1 MRTRAIHSRV
11 GITKTTEPEESQDER
26 SPPKSHHTEPPARVR
41 DLDGRRNLPGCWRAG
56 TRRRR
61 RRAGHQ
67 VEKLKDNLFLLR
79 GGGGNTAVF
88 VGADG
93 VTVVDTKIPGWGQPL
108 IAKIKEMTPK
118 LVIRIINSHTHYD
131 HVGGNV
137 DFPTTIEFVAHANT
151 RANMEKGLPP
161 KGAESR
167 VPPDVFKAN
176 GGKNM
181 ANRTFKDKMTI
192 GGGADRIELYY
203 FGRGHTNGD
212 AWVVFPALRVMHAGD
227 IFSGKLV
234 PLLDSNNGGSGVDIA
249 GHARQGGEAQERRL
263 HHHRPQHG
271 DDAGGP
277 DGVLEFNRYFPGVRP
292 RGEEGGEVMDDA
304 ATGYKFPEEVRGIPG
319 PPAGQR
325 QEQHRSHLRR
335 AEIRHSPEKTGGAG
349 FHT

>member
-1 MRTRAIHSRV
+1 MKGYNRRV
-11 GITKTTEPEESQDER
+11 VTLSLVLACGISTAVATYQ
-26 SPPKSHHTEPPARVR
+26 
-41 DLDGRRNLPGCWRAG
+41 RAG
-56 TRRRR
+56 AQG
-61 RRAGHQ
+61 RAGGAGEQVIQ

-108 IAKIKEMTPK
+108 IAKIKEITPK
-118 LVIRIINSHTHYD
+118 PVVRIINTHTHYD

-192 GGGADRIELYY
+192 GNGAERIDLYY

-212 AWVVFPALRVMHAGD
+212 AWVVFPSLRVMHAGD

-234 PLLDSNNGGSGVDIA
+234 PLLDSNNGGSGVEIA
-249 GHARQGGEAQERRL
+249 DTLAKAAKAQGRRL
-263 HHHRPQHG
+263 HHHRAQHR

-277 DGVLEFNRYFPGVRP
+277 DGILRVQPLVPRVRP
-292 RGEEGGEVMDDA
+292 GGEEGRQVSRRRGERLHVPGEV
-304 ATGYKFPEEVRGIPG
+304 RRLPG
-319 PPAGQR
+319 TPAGQR

-335 AEIRHSPEKTGGAG
+335 AEIGTLQNKPARCERAFPRANSFGALG
-349 FHT
+349 NSG

>member
-1 MRTRAIHSRV
+1 M
-11 GITKTTEPEESQDER
+11 
-26 SPPKSHHTEPPARVR
+26 R
-41 DLDGRRNLPGCWRAG
+41 DLDGRRHYQGAGAQGRAG
-56 TRRRR
+56 G
-61 RRAGHQ
+61 AGEQVIQ

-108 IAKIKEMTPK
+108 IAKIKEITPK
-118 LVIRIINSHTHYD
+118 PVVRIINTHTHYD

-192 GGGADRIELYY
+192 GNGAERIDLYY

-212 AWVVFPALRVMHAGD
+212 AWVVFPSLRVMHAGD

-234 PLLDSNNGGSGVDIA
+234 PLLDSNNGGSGVEIA
-249 GHARQGGEAQERRL
+249 DTLAKAAKVKDVDSIITGHSTVMTPADLMEYPSSTARSSSTSGRR
-263 HHHRPQHG
+263 RRQ
-271 DDAGGP
+271 AS
-277 DGVLEFNRYFPGVRP
+277 RWKTRRSAY
-292 RGEEGGEVMDDA
+292 
-304 ATGYKFPEEVRGIPG
+304 TFPEKYAGYRAPQPDSVKNNIEVIY
-319 PPAGQR
+319 
-325 QEQHRSHLRR
+325 
-335 AEIRHSPEKTGGAG
+335 AELK
-349 FHT
+349 

>member
-1 MRTRAIHSRV
+1 MKGHNRRV
-11 GITKTTEPEESQDER
+11 ITLSLLLACGIATATVAAFQG
-26 SPPKSHHTEPPARVR
+26 AAAQ
-41 DLDGRRNLPGCWRAG
+41 GRAG
-56 TRRRR
+56 G
-61 RRAGHQ
+61 AAAQVIQ

-108 IAKIKEMTPK
+108 IAKIKEITPK
-118 LVIRIINSHTHYD
+118 PVVRIINTHTHYD

-137 DFPTTIEFVAHANT
+137 DFPTTVEFVAHVNT

-181 ANRTFKDKMTI
+181 ANRTFKNTMTI
-192 GGGADRIELYY
+192 GNGADRIDLYY

-212 AWVVFPALRVMHAGD
+212 AWVVFPSLRVMHAGD

-234 PLLDSNNGGSGVDIA
+234 PLLDSNNGGSGVEIA
-249 GHARQGGEAQERRL
+249 DTLAKAAKVEDVDSIITGHSTVMTPADLMEYS
-263 HHHRPQHG
+263 
-271 DDAGGP
+271 
-277 DGVLEFNRYFPGVRP
+277 EFNRSFLEYVRAAKKA
-292 RGEEGGEVMDDA
+292 GKSVEDA
-304 ATGYKFPEEVRGIPG
+304 AKAYTFPEKYAGYRAPQPDSVKNNIEVIY
-319 PPAGQR
+319 
-325 QEQHRSHLRR
+325 
-335 AEIRHSPEKTGGAG
+335 AELK
-349 FHT
+349 

>member
-1 MRTRAIHSRV
+1 MSGHSRR
-11 GITKTTEPEESQDER
+11 GIVLGVLLACGVSTVVATYPGAGAAAGQGGGAAAER
-26 SPPKSHHTEPPARVR
+26 VI
-41 DLDGRRNLPGCWRAG
+41 
-56 TRRRR
+56 
-61 RRAGHQ
+61 Q

-88 VGADG
+88 VAADG

-108 IAKIKEMTPK
+108 LAKIHELTSKP
-118 LVIRIINSHTHYD
+118 VIRIINSHTHYD

-137 DFPTTIEFVAHANT
+137 DFPTTVEIVAHANT

-181 ANRTFKDKMTI
+181 ANRTFKDKLSI
-192 GGGADRIELYY
+192 GSGADRIDLYY

-234 PLLDSNNGGSGVDIA
+234 PLLDSNNRGSGVEIA
-249 GHARQGGEAQERRL
+249 DTLAKAGTLANIDAIITGHSTVMTTADLREYAQFNKDFAAAV
-263 HHHRPQHG
+263 Q
-271 DDAGGP
+271 AGKKAGKTV
-277 DGVLEFNRYFPGVRP
+277 D
-292 RGEEGGEVMDDA
+292 EVA
-304 ATGYKFPEEVRGIPG
+304 ASWTMPANYTGYGA
-319 PPAGQR
+319 PAPARLKANVQIVFDETR
-325 QEQHRSHLRR
+325 
-335 AEIRHSPEKTGGAG
+335 
-349 FHT
+349 